1 MKHIMITEPNGGRH
15 IGEIDFERIDV
26 RGLDIWLTGMAT
38 SELVA
43 LLGDG
48 YMEQMFDLVTDD
60 GRVRTC
66 RIIESGGGRMR
77 LRAFGP

>member
-1 MKHIMITEPNGGRH
+1 MHIKITEPNGGRH
-15 IGEIDFERIDV
+15 IGDIDFERIDV
-26 RGLDIWLTGMAT
+26 RGVDIWLTGRAT

-48 YMEQMFDLVTDD
+48 YMERMFDLATDD
-60 GRVRTC
+60 GHARTC

-77 LRAFGP
+77 LRAFLP